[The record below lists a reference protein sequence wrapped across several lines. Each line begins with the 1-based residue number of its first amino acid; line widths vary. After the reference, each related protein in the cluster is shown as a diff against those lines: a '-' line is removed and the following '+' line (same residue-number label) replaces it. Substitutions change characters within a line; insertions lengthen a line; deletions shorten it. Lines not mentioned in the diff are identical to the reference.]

1 MLDNLYILTKNA
13 DNSYSPIL
21 VNYTMSKYL
30 PMQISF
36 GDEGW
41 ADTSR
46 TASKGMMAGMLASG
60 LMKVFM

>member
-1 MLDNLYILTKNA
+1 
-13 DNSYSPIL
+13 
-21 VNYTMSKYL
+21 MSKYL
-30 PMQISF
+30 PMQIGF